1 MTRTNPAHGAGLSA
15 GPHRARELHHIS
27 VMLGVEGQILAAL
40 GPVSKCLKDH
50 SASSAL
56 LGRLRTIAEGHIEEW
71 RVRTLG
77 IGAPDPR
84 VTISLG
90 APPAVPPGFER
101 ELTPSSA
108 LQVIYALVSQATF
121 GYSIL
126 HVVAHRQCDSGW
138 GIEEGNSA
146 DLAEEHLTD
155 YLQSVEV
162 LHRLVSDV
170 TVWELSR
177 DGLECRCV
185 CPSCGLGICMCGS
198 HGTARLVELWQSAMD
213 PAKALSEV
221 GISLLSPPRAESVA
235 LRAGLDRG
243 DAIVGLDGRP
253 VATGPKL
260 MGRIS
265 DWSQRLEKVIKGPDA
280 EEKMRI
286 RVRRPSGRVQEVLV
300 TSHADEAPLQER
312 RLAAIMFT
320 DMVGFTSLAQKDE
333 PRAMR
338 LLEEH
343 RALVRREYPRFKG
356 REIKTMGDGF
366 LLEFSSALEAAS
378 CALAIQRAVRKRN
391 QTRSRDKIQLRIG
404 VHVGDLIS
412 VGGDIFGDAV
422 NIASR
427 IEPMAEPGGICVSQ
441 QVYDQV
447 WNKVPVKM
455 AEMAQCRLKNVS
467 APIGVYRVSVPLSR

>member
-1 MTRTNPAHGAGLSA
+1 
-15 GPHRARELHHIS
+15 
-27 VMLGVEGQILAAL
+27 MLGIEGQILEAL
-40 GPVSKCLKDH
+40 GPVSRRLKDH
-50 SASSAL
+50 PGASAL
-56 LGRLRTIAEGHIEEW
+56 LGRLRAVAEDHIEEW
-71 RVRTLG
+71 RVRMLG

-84 VTISLG
+84 TSVTVGLPRAFPSG
-90 APPAVPPGFER
+90 VGESGTA
-101 ELTPSSA
+101 SSA
-108 LQVIYALVSQATF
+108 LQLLYTLVSEATF

-138 GIEEGNSA
+138 GIEQGNSA

-155 YLQSVEV
+155 YLQALEIFHT
-162 LHRLVSDV
+162 LISDV

-198 HGTARLVELWQSAMD
+198 HGTARLVELWQTAMD
-213 PAKALSEV
+213 PGRALTEG
-221 GISLLSPPRAESVA
+221 GISVLSPPRTNSVA

-243 DAIVGLDGRP
+243 DAIVGIDGQT
-253 VATGPKL
+253 VSTQPKL
-260 MGRIS
+260 SESIS
-265 DWSQRLEKVIKGPDA
+265 DWQEKIEKAVRGPGA
-280 EEKMRI
+280 EERMRL
-286 RVRRPSGRVQEVLV
+286 RVRRASGKVQEVLV
-300 TSHADEAPLQER
+300 ATHAETAPLQER

-333 PRAMR
+333 PKALE

-343 RALVRREYPRFKG
+343 RVLVRREYPRFKG
-356 REIKTMGDGF
+356 REIKTMGDAF
-366 LLEFSSALEAAS
+366 LLEFASALDAAS

-391 QTRSRDKIQLRIG
+391 QGRRGEKIVLRIG
-404 VHVGDLIS
+404 IHVGDLIS

-427 IEPMAEPGGICVSQ
+427 IEPMAEPGGICVTQ

-447 WNKVPVKM
+447 WNKVPAKM
-455 AEMAQCRLKNVS
+455 AELAKARLKNVS
-467 APIGVYRVSVPLSR
+467 APVGVYRVAVPK